1 MGAPARASR
10 IRDEDQGMSGKSD
23 WEKACDHVMPHVCRP
38 ARPNPSREKRP
49 FAKRSDDRQP
59 PVNIH
64 RERWEAYEKYG
75 REPAPTPSR
84 TRVALRIGVF
94 FDGTGNNASN
104 TATGLLCGAQHP
116 IAPADLDASC
126 KPYMS
131 DPGSS
136 YGNDVTNV
144 HRLWFLYHESPA
156 PEGDGEQ
163 KQAFLK
169 VYIDGIGTTAG
180 EQDSLVG
187 SGLGRGETGVVERVW
202 GAFGRIRARI
212 NDMIG
217 ANPDIEITSLTFD
230 TFGFSRGAAAA
241 RHFANAV
248 AQGRQG
254 PLGDTL
260 TNHEKAFSRCFS
272 DRYQRDIRMGFIGLF
287 DTVASVAG
295 LDNLGNVRS
304 RVVPGLS
311 LHLPRELFSS
321 VVHLVARDEYR
332 ANFALSRVKPDH
344 PEITLPGAHSDIG
357 GGYLPEAEECLLVSP
372 MQALNVSLHIDV
384 TNTSI
389 YRDAEQVRAQW
400 LAKGWPAEMLE
411 IVTPE
416 PKLLPVQDRHA
427 PRQKRVY
434 AALQLK
440 RRVRGELSRVYLRMM
455 YELARQKGVR
465 FIDIPEE
472 PAYFVPAELQ
482 PLCDRFVA
490 GDYSTT
496 PAEEALL
503 LLKYIHISG
512 HWNPPARL
520 QGDTPRTGFRVQ
532 FINAPMADAQRMQH
546 PHVPDWTLW

>member
-1 MGAPARASR
+1 
-10 IRDEDQGMSGKSD
+10 MSGKSD

-38 ARPNPSREKRP
+38 ALPNPPRERRP
-49 FAKRSDDRQP
+49 TAKRSGEQQP
-59 PVNIH
+59 LVNIH

-75 REPAPTPSR
+75 KEPAPPPSKP
-84 TRVALRIGVF
+84 RVALRIGVF

-126 KPYMS
+126 KPYMA
-131 DPGSS
+131 DPDSS

-144 HRLWFLYHESPA
+144 HRLWFLYHESRV

-169 VYIDGIGTTAG
+169 VYIDGIGTSTG

-187 SGLGRGETGVVERVW
+187 SGLGRGETGIAERVYK
-202 GAFGRIRARI
+202 AFSSIKRSTGLFLRE
-212 NDMIG
+212 
-217 ANPDIEITSLTFD
+217 NPDIEISHLTFD

-241 RHFANAV
+241 RHFANGV
-248 AQGRQG
+248 VQGKHG
-254 PLGDTL
+254 PLRDML
-260 TNHEKAFSRCFS
+260 LSNEKAFSPFFI
-272 DRYQRDIRMGFIGLF
+272 DQYQRDINMGFIGLF

-295 LDNLGNVRS
+295 LTNLGNVRS
-304 RVVPGLS
+304 SVVPGLR
-311 LHLPRELFSS
+311 LYLPRKYFSS

-357 GGYLPEAEECLLVSP
+357 GGYLPEAEECLLISP
-372 MQALNVSLHIDV
+372 MQALDVALHIDV

-389 YRDAEQVRAQW
+389 YRDAEQARAQW

-411 IVTPE
+411 IITPE

-440 RRVRGELSRVYLRMM
+440 RPVRGELSRVYLRVM
-455 YELARQKGVR
+455 YELAKRKGVR

-472 PAYFVPAELQ
+472 PEYLLPVELQ
-482 PLCDRFVA
+482 PICDRFIA
-490 GDYSTT
+490 GDYNITSDDDV
-496 PAEEALL
+496 LL
-503 LLKYIHISG
+503 KLKYIHVSA
-512 HWNPPARL
+512 HWNPPAKL
-520 QGDTPRTGFRVQ
+520 QGNTPRTGGKLK
-532 FINAPMADAQRMQH
+532 FINAPTADARRVQH
-546 PHVPDWTLW
+546 PHVPEWTLR